1 MEIQQHGFR
10 DTQNARFILKEE
22 MLRFMWINVN
32 FAEDNVGNG
41 NHLRVSPLMMMS
53 KESVSYTLWNQP
65 HCVQKEHTACNWV
78 IWSTG
83 PALHSLALWSWKDA
97 YFSWTWE
104 IYFPSEPYFS
114 SLIRENNSY
123 LPERDWGN
131 CTVMYC
137 MKCVFI
143 TILFWVQTWELDT
156 KRCQVIKVCYAMWKN
171 DFISVHFIVCIFFT

>member
-1 MEIQQHGFR
+1 M
-10 DTQNARFILKEE
+10 
-22 MLRFMWINVN
+22 
-32 FAEDNVGNG
+32 EDNVGDG
-41 NHLRVSPLMMMS
+41 NHLRVSPLMM
-53 KESVSYTLWNQP
+53 TLVKSQSHT
-65 HCVQKEHTACNWV
+65 HCETNHTVYRRNTQFATGV
-78 IWSTG
+78 IWSRSSFV
-83 PALHSLALWSWKDA
+83 PLALWSWKDA

-143 TILFWVQTWELDT
+143 TTLFWVQTWELDT
-156 KRCQVIKVCYAMWKN
+156 KRCQVIKVCYANVEKMIL
-171 DFISVHFIVCIFFT
+171 FQYIL